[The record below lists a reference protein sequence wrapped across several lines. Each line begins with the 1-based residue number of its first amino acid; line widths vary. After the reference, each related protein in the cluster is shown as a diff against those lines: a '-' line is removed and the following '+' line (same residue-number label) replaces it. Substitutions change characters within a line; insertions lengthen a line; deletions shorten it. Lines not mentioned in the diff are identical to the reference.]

1 MLMLNV
7 PAMVGLIAL
16 AEPIVA
22 LLYQRGEFTTADTAA
37 TAAAL
42 LFYSPGLIAY
52 SVVKIASPTFYSLR
66 DSRTP
71 VIVSVTSVALNLV
84 LNIILFRVM
93 GFRGL
98 ALGTAIAAG
107 FNALT
112 LLLLL
117 RGRVGGLDGRRLAV
131 ASVKISIAA
140 AVMGVVAVQMSHALE
155 GWLPG
160 DGELRRAVRVATAIG
175 TAIVA
180 LVAAARLLRIEE
192 FTEATNRV
200 LRRIVPG
207 RR

>member
-1 MLMLNV
+1 M
-7 PAMVGLIAL
+7 
-16 AEPIVA
+16 
-22 LLYQRGEFTTADTAA
+22 
-37 TAAAL
+37 
-42 LFYSPGLIAY
+42 
-52 SVVKIASPTFYSLR
+52 KIASPTFYSLR

-71 VIVSVTSVALNLV
+71 VLVGVTSVAINLGPQRHPV
-84 LNIILFRVM
+84 SCM

-107 FNALT
+107 FNAVT

-117 RGRVGGLDGRRLAV
+117 RRRARRHRRQAPRRCARSRSRSLA
-131 ASVKISIAA
+131 AI
-140 AVMGVVAVQMSHALE
+140 MGVVALQCVHAL
-155 GWLPG
+155 GRWLPG
-160 DGELRRAVRVATAIG
+160 DAELTRGGPRRRG
-175 TAIVA
+175 HRHGDVA

>member
-1 MLMLNV
+1 
-7 PAMVGLIAL
+7 MVGLIAL
-16 AEPIVA
+16 ADPIVA
-22 LLYQRGEFTTADTAA
+22 LLYQRGRFTPADTAA

-42 LFYSPGLIAY
+42 LFYSPGLVAY

-71 VIVSVTSVALNLV
+71 VVVSVTSVALNLV

-112 LLLLL
+112 LLLIL
-117 RGRVGGLDGRRLAV
+117 RGRVGGLEGRRLAV
-131 ASVKISIAA
+131 ASVKIAIAA
-140 AVMGVVAVQMSHALE
+140 AIMGVVAAQMGRALE
-155 GWLPG
+155 GWFPG
-160 DGELRRAVRVATAIG
+160 DSELTRLVRVFTTIG

-192 FTEATNRV
+192 FTEATNRI
-200 LRRIVPG
+200 LRRIGPG

>member
-1 MLMLNV
+1 
-7 PAMVGLIAL
+7 
-16 AEPIVA
+16 
-22 LLYQRGEFTTADTAA
+22 
-37 TAAAL
+37 
-42 LFYSPGLIAY
+42 
-52 SVVKIASPTFYSLR
+52 
-66 DSRTP
+66 
-71 VIVSVTSVALNLV
+71 
-84 LNIILFRVM
+84 M

-117 RGRVGGLDGRRLAV
+117 RGRVGGLDGRRLAT

-140 AVMGVVAVQMSHALE
+140 AIMGVVAAQMGHGLE
-155 GWLPG
+155 RWLPG
-160 DGELRRAVRVATAIG
+160 DAELTRVLRVAVAIG

-192 FTEATNRV
+192 FTEATNRA